1 MEAHKVRRKNLSLG
15 IPSTKAST
23 PIWPLSPRSPSLE
36 GNRLCEPMTPRKLLY
51 EFQLRDAIVRQ
62 EICKSERENC
72 DMKKSIDE
80 LKIEILQIEKELNKE
95 ERLLIRQEEDLSSL
109 HSKIL
114 KNELFQ
120 IENTEKIK
128 ESVENYKELINY
140 LNDSIGEEA
149 NYFNNTKQITTNL
162 KYSLHAQNNDVME
175 NMRELISIYEDQLKF
190 KDHTI
195 KDEEDILNR
204 GNQIESNKNQEI
216 AEMISELKNEE
227 ISNQKYIYSLQ
238 KKVEIINAGKLQK
251 KIERDLVIQKES
263 LNSAEDVLSR
273 LKQKLKASEKM
284 EPFVKKLGLKIEGH
298 RDRIIRIDLSLK
310 K

>member
-1 MEAHKVRRKNLSLG
+1 
-15 IPSTKAST
+15 
-23 PIWPLSPRSPSLE
+23 
-36 GNRLCEPMTPRKLLY
+36 MTPRKLLY

-72 DMKKSIDE
+72 EMKKNINE
-80 LKIEILQIEKELNKE
+80 LKNEILQIEKELNKE
-95 ERLLIRQEEDLSSL
+95 ERLLIRQEEDLASL

-120 IENTEKIK
+120 IENAEKIK
-128 ESVENYKELINY
+128 DSVDNYKELINY
-140 LNDSIGEEA
+140 LNDNIGEEE
-149 NYFNNTKQITTNL
+149 NYFNNTKKITSNL
-162 KYSLHAQNNDVME
+162 KCSLQAQNSDVME

-190 KDHTI
+190 KDHTF
-195 KDEEDILNR
+195 KDEENILNR

-227 ISNQKYIYSLQ
+227 ISNQKYIYNMQ
-238 KKVEIINAGKLQK
+238 KKIEIISSGKLQK
-251 KIERDLVIQKES
+251 KIERDLLIQKES

-273 LKQKLKASEKM
+273 LKQKLKTSEKM

-298 RDRIIRIDLSLK
+298 KDRIIRIDLSLK
-310 K
+310 RELNF